1 MTLIKHKTFYNKKKT
16 YLLFW
21 QLSSIQLKVSL
32 SWIIVINALKIL
44 SEVAEECN
52 KEKGSCMNNKCR
64 LFYRVS
70 HITVSTFF
78 VIFSGSR
85 AHTEELA
92 IG

>member
-32 SWIIVINALKIL
+32 SWIIVVNALKIL

-52 KEKGSCMNNKCR
+52 KEKGSCMNNKCH
-64 LFYRVS
+64 LFYKNNIIPEQSLIMFKMEIRNNSSWV
-70 HITVSTFF
+70 
-78 VIFSGSR
+78 
-85 AHTEELA
+85 
-92 IG
+92 